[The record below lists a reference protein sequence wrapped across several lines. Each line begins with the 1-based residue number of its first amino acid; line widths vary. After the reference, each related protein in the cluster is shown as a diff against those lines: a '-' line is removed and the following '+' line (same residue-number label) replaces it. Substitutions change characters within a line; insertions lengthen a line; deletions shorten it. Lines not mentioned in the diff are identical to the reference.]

1 MIRNNDIIHGYIIMA
16 VANGMALAHSDAAPD
31 PWVVWHITENGDDV
45 YSGVYQ
51 SKREEAEWDF
61 CAKAFPW
68 FEDNAPVN
76 MIEDEVEKKIQSFT
90 RCLEHAKAAIDSAA
104 DLVEDMVVEHSKLE
118 GKKEAPQE
126 NTEQKPSNP
135 IWTVTPRLAIDEHG
149 ISLGGVYLPDITRF
163 SLKDSGDLDGI
174 FILDIETDVRLP

>member
-1 MIRNNDIIHGYIIMA
+1 MIRNNDIIHGYTILA

-76 MIEDEVEKKIQSFT
+76 MIEDEVEEKIQGFT

-104 DLVEDMVVEHSKLE
+104 ALVEDMVVEHSKLG

-126 NTEQKPSNP
+126 ECT
-135 IWTVTPRLAIDEHG
+135 G
-149 ISLGGVYLPDITRF
+149 
-163 SLKDSGDLDGI
+163 
-174 FILDIETDVRLP
+174 LDIDYISGFNLKESVKIHSSVSALLSKIRS